1 MLVVGRVQGQWFA
14 FAHVG
19 PQFLAQAP
27 AVVGDQ
33 RVGRLEDAAG
43 GAVVLLQADHLG
55 VGEVGSVLVNVL
67 DLGTAPAVDRLVVI
81 AHRHQAV
88 TAARQ
93 QAQPGVLHGVGIL
106 ELVHQH
112 VAEASLIVLQQAR
125 VVTPQVQGAKQ
136 QLGEIDDTGA
146 LASLLV
152 GRIDLAHGRQ
162 EQVAPRLDMLRAQA
176 FVFLP
181 VDEPLGLACRPF
193 LLVQAQLAHH
203 PLDQALLVVAVED
216 LEVLHQPCF
225 LPVGPQQ
232 AMGQAVE
239 GADPHARRV
248 DAQQL
253 LDPLAHFCR
262 GLVGEGH
269 RQDRVRR
276 CLLHLDQPGNAVHQ
290 HSGFTGTGASKHQL
304 TPERGRYGLALGIV
318 EGIQQ
323 EGEVVCAHRA
333 ILGRGRKWGKPPL
346 YKYSPAACP
355 FIEPMAGARPP
366 LGWPGRQRL
375 SQSPRWC
382 GFRSAANRRH
392 G

>member
-1 MLVVGRVQGQWFA
+1 M
-14 FAHVG
+14 
-19 PQFLAQAP
+19 
-27 AVVGDQ
+27 
-33 RVGRLEDAAG
+33 
-43 GAVVLLQADHLG
+43 
-55 VGEVGSVLVNVL
+55 
-67 DLGTAPAVDRLVVI
+67 
-81 AHRHQAV
+81 
-88 TAARQ
+88 
-93 QAQPGVLHGVGIL
+93 
-106 ELVHQH
+106 
-112 VAEASLIVLQQAR
+112 VA
-125 VVTPQVQGAKQ
+125 PQVQAAQQ
-136 QLGEIDDTGA
+136 QLGEVDDPGA
-146 LASLLV
+146 LAGLLV
-152 GRIDLAHGRQ
+152 GGIDVAHGRQ
-162 EQVAPRLDMLRAQA
+162 EQVAPGLDMLWAQA
-176 FVFLP
+176 FVLLP

-203 PLDQALLVVAVED
+203 PFDQALLVVAVED

-239 GADPHARRV
+239 GADPHACRV

-262 GLVGEGH
+262 SLVGEGH

-290 HSGFTGTGASKHQL
+290 HAGFTGTGASKHQL

-355 FIEPMAGARPP
+355 FIELMAGARPP
-366 LGWPGRQRL
+366 LGRPGRQRL

-382 GFRSAANRRH
+382 EFRSAANCRH
-392 G
+392 GLSPRFSSQCRLHVRRPRFFPSAPAV